1 MDRTKEIF
9 DAVLNAMSNKKLLV
23 SPLISNHFKIQDI
36 KKAYHHLSSSK
47 NALGILITYDNKKI
61 LKKFYTSKD

>member
-1 MDRTKEIF
+1 
-9 DAVLNAMSNKKLLV
+9 MSNKKLLV

-47 NALGILITYDNKKI
+47 NALGILITYDNKKPQ
-61 LKKFYTSKD
+61 KVFVYNKSQ